1 MDLALASVAE
11 TLAAEFDDLRIGTV
25 VQVLTECADR
35 FPYDDQHFIE
45 QAARAQ
51 LSLQRPAL
59 VVDRILGVTTG
70 PEGSG
75 VPHQSGPGLG

>member
-51 LSLQRPAL
+51 LSLHRPAL

-70 PEGSG
+70 REGSA
-75 VPHQSGPGLG
+75 VPHRPGPGLG